1 MFQLK
6 KKKIHNEKFNDLNV
20 YQYHLYTQYHMDKH
34 ANSGISQTLLRIF
47 YALTSPDY
55 DIKKGI
61 KKVFNSLLCFA
72 ILFDSKL
79 NQMLFCEEL

>member
-1 MFQLK
+1 
-6 KKKIHNEKFNDLNV
+6 
-20 YQYHLYTQYHMDKH
+20 MDKH

-61 KKVFNSLLCFA
+61 KKVYLINYLSE
-72 ILFDSKL
+72 IINSKL
-79 NQMLFCEEL
+79 NQNCFKSYEYIQKMMNGLNKSIWT